1 MRAAAAGSWLTVLSL
16 LALAGCAQG
25 SYALQNQLTAAQ
37 QQQIALA
44 QRNQELQSRASSLD
58 QDNQDLQTQL
68 AQSQRQSH
76 LLQDQVVALREQ
88 LSSTTSQLAQ
98 TRQDKQLVEKNAQAM
113 VASTKRRAG
122 AVITPNNSLKQSLP
136 NLNLPGLEIRQ
147 DGDTVRFELSNDR
160 LFTPGTAQL
169 RPDAPQLLDAV
180 VAEIERT
187 YPEQIIGVEG
197 HTDGDA
203 PASPQAGSAHQY
215 STSIAMSVFD
225 YLTARTHLRPNQLF
239 LVGHGGN
246 HPVVSNATPAGK
258 ARNRRVE
265 LVIYP
270 DKFGQ

>member
-1 MRAAAAGSWLTVLSL
+1 MRAAAAGSWLTALGL
-16 LALAGCAQG
+16 LAMAGCAQG

-44 QRNQELQSRASSLD
+44 QRNQELQSRATSLD

-68 AQSQRQSH
+68 AQTQRQTH
-76 LLQDQVVALREQ
+76 LLQDQVVAMREQ

-98 TRQDKQLVEKNAQAM
+98 ARQDKQIVEKNAQAV

-147 DGDTVRFELSNDR
+147 DGDTVRFEMSSDR
-160 LFTPGTAQL
+160 LFNPGTAQL
-169 RPDAPQLLDAV
+169 RADAPQFLDAV
-180 VAEIERT
+180 VAEVERT

-197 HTDGDA
+197 HTDSDQ
-203 PASPQAGSAHQY
+203 PAGQAGSPHQI
-215 STSIAMSVFD
+215 STGLAMSVFD